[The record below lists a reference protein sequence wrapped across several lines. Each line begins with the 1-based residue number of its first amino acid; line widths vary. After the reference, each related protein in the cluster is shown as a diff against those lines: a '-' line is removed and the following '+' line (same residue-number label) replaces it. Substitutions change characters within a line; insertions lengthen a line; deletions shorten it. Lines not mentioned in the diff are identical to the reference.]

1 MIAHNPLHRSGRA
14 RFTHPALALGDDAKS
29 PQGIG
34 MTDIGI
40 RKPLVDQSFNSF
52 PGDFGFLTST
62 LERMMPVPSHLES
75 KRVQSSLVS
84 RHTVIADMSSDY
96 RFQPRSNF
104 RNGVMH
110 SFPEFCFDQLQFGSH
125 LFLNRLAIK

>member
-1 MIAHNPLHRSGRA
+1 MIPS
-14 RFTHPALALGDDAKS
+14 PA
-29 PQGIG
+29 
-34 MTDIGI
+34 
-40 RKPLVDQSFNSF
+40 
-52 PGDFGFLTST
+52 
-62 LERMMPVPSHLES
+62 HLES

-125 LFLNRLAIK
+125 LFLNRLPNDREHLVPSFLPANMRETKKVKCFRSSPTSPLAIVDRKRTKLNEPSFIRVQFQV